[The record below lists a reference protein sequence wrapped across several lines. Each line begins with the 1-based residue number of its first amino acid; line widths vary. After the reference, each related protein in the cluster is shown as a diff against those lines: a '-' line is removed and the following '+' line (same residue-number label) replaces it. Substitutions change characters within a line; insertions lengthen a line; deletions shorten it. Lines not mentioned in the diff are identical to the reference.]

1 MINNCQC
8 HNKFFIEL
16 FLKNIN
22 SLNIIAMQD
31 KIKGMGTRKS
41 KGQVGPLALKYRV
54 SFIDDKNERKSLWIP
69 FDRVA

>member
-1 MINNCQC
+1 
-8 HNKFFIEL
+8 
-16 FLKNIN
+16 
-22 SLNIIAMQD
+22 MQD